1 MQKSLPKLNDATL
14 QHSQRVAAFIA
25 QHIQRSPKRCIPFSE
40 FMRLA
45 LYAPGLGYYSS
56 GQQKFGASG
65 DFITAPLVSP
75 LFAQCISHAIGPM
88 LQQLGG
94 ADILELGPG
103 DGTLMCQLLCALQQA
118 GTLPRHY
125 YCLELSA
132 ELQQRQRA
140 MLQEKCPQ
148 HIDRVIWLQSLP
160 ATPMRGVILA
170 NEVLDAIPVERIR
183 WHKQQLQ
190 QCMVALEDQHSD
202 APIFT
207 WQYQASSLELNNAVK
222 TIQSQLDAIPAE
234 VDYYTEISLQIPAW
248 LASLSQSLDRGSIL
262 FLDYGYPQHEYYHW
276 QRTAGTL
283 MCYLRHH
290 AHDNPLLY
298 PGVQDIT
305 AHINFTS
312 LAYKAHDLGMSIDM
326 YASQAEFLYAF
337 GLADAITQ
345 AQHKVSATEQYQ
357 ISKAIQTITAP
368 QHMGEQVKVMALSKG
383 LTQHHPYRIEASN
396 HDRRHQLAGLE

>member
-1 MQKSLPKLNDATL
+1 MHKPPLELDDATL
-14 QHSQRVAAFIA
+14 QHSQRVATFIA
-25 QHIQRSPKRCIPFSE
+25 QHIQRSAKRCIPFSE

-45 LYAPGLGYYSS
+45 LYTPGLGYYSS
-56 GQQKFGASG
+56 GWQKFGASG
-65 DFITAPLVSP
+65 DFITAPLISP
-75 LFAQCISHAIGPM
+75 LFATCISHAIGPM
-88 LQQLGG
+88 LEQLGD

-103 DGTLMCQLLCALQQA
+103 DGTLMCQLLSALEQA

-132 ELQQRQRA
+132 ELQQRQRT

-170 NEVLDAIPVERIR
+170 NEVLDAIPVE
-183 WHKQQLQ
+183 Q
-190 QCMVALEDQHSD
+190 QCMVALEDRHSD

-207 WQYQASSLELNNAVK
+207 WQYQAPNLELNNAVK
-222 TIQSQLDAIPAE
+222 TIQPQLDAIPAE
-234 VDYYTEISLQIPAW
+234 VDYYTEISLQIPSW
-248 LASLSQSLDRGSIL
+248 LASLSKSLDRGSIL

-298 PGVQDIT
+298 PGAQDIT

-357 ISKAIQTITAP
+357 ISKAR
-368 QHMGEQVKVMALSKG
+368 
-383 LTQHHPYRIEASN
+383 HHTFNLI
-396 HDRRHQLAGLE
+396 GII